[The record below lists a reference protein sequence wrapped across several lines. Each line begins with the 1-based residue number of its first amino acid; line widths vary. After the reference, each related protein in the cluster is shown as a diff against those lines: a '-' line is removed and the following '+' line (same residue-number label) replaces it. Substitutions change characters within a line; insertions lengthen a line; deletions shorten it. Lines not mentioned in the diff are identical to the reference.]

1 MSEVFKL
8 RLNKKTIEK
17 ILSVLSNKVWGMT
30 INDLSKATGKHRNT
44 IAKYMPILEERNL
57 VVSRTVGKYTFW
69 MSSTIHQYF
78 KTGIARIFF
87 QNLSKNLGD
96 LFEKGKLADPS
107 TVGRLVGKGLMEKIF
122 IKRVKS
128 IKIRELKKELENF
141 IGIFIPTVLPGITF
155 KVEFPD
161 WEADHVF
168 IYVSKCPCDGNPNL
182 KSSCEFMAGFI
193 QGVFEGMK
201 FCVNSVKE
209 VECQIDGFSA
219 CKYRVDLDSK
229 IMECMER
236 SIFRDFKLSR

>member
-1 MSEVFKL
+1 M

-44 IAKYMPILEERNL
+44 IAKYMPVLEERNL

-96 LFEKGKLADPS
+96 LFEEGKLAGPS
-107 TVGRLVGKGLMEKIF
+107 TVGRLVGKGLMEKVFIKKVF

-168 IYVSKCPCDGNPNL
+168 IYVSRCPCDGDPNL

-193 QGVFEGMK
+193 QGVFEGME
-201 FCVNSVKE
+201 FHVKRVEE
-209 VECQIDGFSA
+209 VECQMDGFNA
-219 CKYRVDLDSK
+219 CKFRVDLSSK
-229 IMECMER
+229 IMECIEKSVFRRLR
-236 SIFRDFKLSR
+236 SPK

>member
-1 MSEVFKL
+1 M

-87 QNLSKNLGD
+87 QNLSKSLGD
-96 LFEKGKLADPS
+96 LFEKGKLASPS
-107 TVGRLVGKGLMEKIF
+107 TVGRLVGKGLMKKVF
-122 IKRVKS
+122 MKRMKS
-128 IKIRELKKELENF
+128 IKKRELKKQLENF

-168 IYVSKCPCDGNPNL
+168 IYVSRCPCDGNPNL

-193 QGVFEGMK
+193 QGVFEGME
-201 FCVNSVKE
+201 FHVKRVEE

-219 CKYRVDLDSK
+219 CKFKVDLSSK
-229 IMECMER
+229 ITKCIGK
-236 SIFRDFKLSR
+236 SIFRHLSSPK